1 MYAYLRSR
9 IFQQN
14 KKRRR
19 MLVKRDCELSSAT
32 HIVKELL
39 NDMID
44 NVICL
49 SEIRDIVDEMTNEVA
64 RGAVTHDTMDAIA
77 PVIQDTV
84 AKYTKGAEGVSD
96 VNIYEME
103 INMENKRNMEDSCNM
118 EDSWS
123 IAYDIDNVKIYHCH
137 IPVISN
143 ESDYDSEDKDM

>member
-1 MYAYLRSR
+1 MYAYLRSCL
-9 IFQQN
+9 FQKN
-14 KKRRR
+14 KKRR
-19 MLVKRDCELSSAT
+19 LAKRERELSGAT

-44 NVICL
+44 NTVCL
-49 SEIRDIVDEMTNEVA
+49 SEIREIMDEIVNEVA

-77 PVIQDTV
+77 PVTSDTV
-84 AKYTKGAEGVSD
+84 AKYTEGAEGVSD

-103 INMENKRNMEDSCNM
+103 INMEKNRNMEDSCNM

-143 ESDYDSEDKDM
+143 ESDYDSEDKEL